1 MYICVELYL
10 RVYSFC
16 GYTFLWI
23 STKMKTFVHAN
34 KLNFVQWLVVLY
46 KFWSGRGDVEM
57 MLVMIIVLTVV
68 KL

>member
-1 MYICVELYL
+1 MQ
-10 RVYSFC
+10 
-16 GYTFLWI
+16 
-23 STKMKTFVHAN
+23 TFVHAN
-34 KLNFVQWLVVLY
+34 KLNFMQWLVVLY